1 MNSDSDAVSFALQ
14 AFSNASATS
23 TTAEVRASSATSLL
37 DNPSPGEGERDSE
50 YARNSSISRG
60 SRCSSP
66 PQNQVASSTG
76 REDEP
81 AVCVVAMV
89 AVLINRQGTTLAA
102 WHLSIAPNTVISVLA
117 TVSKTCLLLPVTASI
132 SQLKWLHFNRAHRLS
147 DLDLYD
153 NVSRGPLGALFFV
166 FRLPLSLGALGAII
180 TIVALAFD
188 PFAQQLIS
196 FPSRQAA
203 THNETAFFRISQTYE
218 SGAYYNNQNNIVGEE
233 PFITGFS
240 DRFRRAPSPVQPPS
254 APGQITPATSYWVRP
269 GNAKMSLS
277 RSLTLASIPWTQDQR
292 TVISADCNITT
303 PGGFHLASKRR
314 HQSSTFQYT
323 LLNSTAGPSRTD
335 ADLINFAVW
344 RLIGLNLSEFEVLEC
359 RLSLTAFLYRNVSV
373 SQNILNIQDEIPIP
387 LEGVGSPNPGLAW
400 FRPSVGNF
408 PPEVMFALHSA
419 DYSKITDVLSE
430 IFNAQAMTPWGEATA
445 LMIDVLLASNLSR
458 IVENIAWGMT
468 ERIRT
473 GRNSTIASGVAY
485 HPETYIHVNWPWITL
500 PVLVVIGASILL
512 ACSIIFNSRHSAAL
526 WKSSNLAVLL
536 HSVEGLGDYGHL
548 PSSSND
554 APLASIEALADKLRV
569 SRSVSCLLG
578 LALFLATSFL
588 VTYATCVQSPRKQ
601 SERSGSIPREP
612 EKISTDIAT

>member
-1 MNSDSDAVSFALQ
+1 MIGRDSWLW
-14 AFSNASATS
+14 
-23 TTAEVRASSATSLL
+23 EITSLVF
-37 DNPSPGEGERDSE
+37 S
-50 YARNSSISRG
+50 
-60 SRCSSP
+60 
-66 PQNQVASSTG
+66 
-76 REDEP
+76 

-218 SGAYYNNQNNIVGEE
+218 SGAYYNNQNNIVDNTDFAMQGAIYNGL
-233 PFITGFS
+233 FGS
-240 DRFRRAPSPVQPPS
+240 PSPRAFTCP
-254 APGQITPATSYWVRP
+254 TSQCTWPDNSSYILLGAAGECENVTESVVNTCEYP
-269 GNAKMSLS
+269 MDS
-277 RSLTLASIPWTQDQR
+277 R
-292 TVISADCNITT
+292 SADCNITT

-569 SRSVSCLLG
+569 SRVIIWNLCLNLKIR
-578 LALFLATSFL
+578 LKCNWRAFL
-588 VTYATCVQSPRKQ
+588 VFWGWPSSWLLLSLSRMLHAYNRH
-601 SERSGSIPREP
+601 GSIPREP